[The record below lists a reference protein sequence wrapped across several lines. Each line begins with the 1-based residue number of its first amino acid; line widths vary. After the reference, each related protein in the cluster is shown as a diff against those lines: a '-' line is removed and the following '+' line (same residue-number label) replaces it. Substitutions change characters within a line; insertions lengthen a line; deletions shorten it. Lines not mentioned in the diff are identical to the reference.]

1 MAGTIVI
8 DRIESDSSYS
18 STINIAS
25 TVNFTSLPTIGNQTI
40 TFGNRNRVINGS
52 MQIAQRNGTS
62 ATAITATQG
71 IMNYHDVD
79 RFATGAQQATI
90 TTEQSTDVPSGQG
103 FRFSKKITCTSPSSN
118 TTHRY
123 VEASYHMEG
132 YDANSIGW
140 DYTNP
145 NSYVTCSFWAKS
157 SVAGTYVFQMRNPG
171 EKVISH
177 YYTLAANT
185 WTKVVASF
193 PGDSSAVILNNNL
206 AELTFWFNIDTGTS
220 YTDNSSPA
228 NTWFT
233 VTSESNFYK
242 DYSQSW
248 LTNTGATF
256 NITGFQVEAGRVA
269 TPFEFR
275 SFAEDLRMCMR
286 YYQKSRPYPTGERA
300 SYGNGYPWDSQGELF
315 TSIASDDGAAGF
327 SVEFP
332 VEMRASPTV
341 YTVVPAG
348 TVSTAMQYP
357 VYNASGYGIQT
368 GQGPNSST
376 RRIVSHTNGQ
386 INRAEE
392 FCVVY
397 FVDAEFK

>member
-62 ATAITATQG
+62 ATAITATTG
-71 IMNYHDVD
+71 VYNYHDVD
-79 RFATGAQQATI
+79 RFGTGAQQATI

-103 FRFSKKITCTSPSSN
+103 FRFSKKLTCTSPSSN

-123 VEASYHMEG
+123 LEAAYTMEG

-140 DYTNP
+140 DYTDP

-193 PGDSSAVILNNNL
+193 PGESGAIILNNNL
-206 AELTFWFNIDTGTS
+206 GELVFVFNIDTGTR

-228 NTWFT
+228 NTWFN
-233 VTSESNFYK
+233 VTTENDFYK

-248 LTNTGATF
+248 LSNTGATF

-275 SFAEDLRMCMR
+275 PFAEDLRMCMR
-286 YYQKSRPYPTGERA
+286 YYQKSRPYATGERA
-300 SYGNGYPWDSQGELF
+300 SYGNGYPFDSQGVIL

-327 SVEFP
+327 SIEFP
-332 VEMRASPTV
+332 VEMRTSPTV
-341 YTVVPAG
+341 YTVIPSG
-348 TVSTAMQYP
+348 TVSTSVQYP
-357 VYNASGYGIQT
+357 VYNASGFGIGT
-368 GQGPNSST
+368 GFGPTSSSK
-376 RRIVSHTNGQ
+376 RIVTYSNGVV
-386 INRAEE
+386 NRAEE
-392 FCVVY
+392 LCFVY
-397 FVDAEFK
+397 FVDAEIK